1 MPAPMTRRAS
11 GGERVKGRSG
21 AERDDREMRDQEH
34 QPEASHRSKR
44 GRCEK
49 GTCNIPDTRAQH
61 KDEHDEHDREG
72 SHNAR
77 GSWTEHGAQS

>member
-1 MPAPMTRRAS
+1 ML
-11 GGERVKGRSG
+11 
-21 AERDDREMRDQEH
+21 DQEH

-49 GTCNIPDTRAQH
+49 GTCSIPDTRAQH

-72 SHNAR
+72 GHNAC
-77 GSWTEHGAQS
+77 GSWTEHGAQSEHAGDKKGDSKRPTSEVAPCRPSG